1 MQLDVE
7 NSKIRLYFFAFYLCI
22 NSTRNS
28 CCKYCCEWWVK
39 ALTTVYMR
47 CKNLAM
53 LGLWVMLTAVC
64 VICPRCLPFANFP
77 GRLLGVALPFFRH
90 PFIVFFYHWKHHTY
104 ILVAFNARPRVQHT
118 FSHDSRLES
127 THNALFNS
135 WFFLS
140 FDNEHNGFGSTPFK
154 RKKSAL
160 DIRLAWLFGSRSLLE
175 LSQLILGLRI
185 EIKWMHGL
193 HEQASEEKSPSK
205 ISYH

>member
-64 VICPRCLPFANFP
+64 NVSYGHDVCLLPIFQADCWVWLCLSSVIHSSFFSTIENTTHIFWLRSMP
-77 GRLLGVALPFFRH
+77 GPECSKHFHMIHGWNQHTTHYSIAD
-90 PFIVFFYHWKHHTY
+90 FFYHLTMNTMGS
-104 ILVAFNARPRVQHT
+104 V
-118 FSHDSRLES
+118 RL
-127 THNALFNS
+127 
-135 WFFLS
+135 
-140 FDNEHNGFGSTPFK
+140 GSSERSQRWIF
-154 RKKSAL
+154 
-160 DIRLAWLFGSRSLLE
+160 AWLGFLDQGRFWNCHNWFLDWE
-175 LSQLILGLRI
+175 
-185 EIKWMHGL
+185 
-193 HEQASEEKSPSK
+193 
-205 ISYH
+205 